1 MIDNNIVINGFSSC
15 ACKSGLKNNDYD
27 LAIIKSSPPSI
38 VSAMYTTNKFQAAP
52 VKFSKKNDNNKIE
65 LLIVNSQIANALTGK
80 DGDKDTLDITKKAS
94 EVFKCKKN
102 NILMAS
108 TGIIGKRIDKE
119 KVKTALES
127 ATLNNDF
134 KNIIK
139 AIKMRDRFDKTY
151 HTKLKVEN
159 KIAKFY
165 AIAKGT
171 STVHPNMATV
181 LLFIFT
187 DLNVD
192 KKALDKA
199 FKESIQKTLNR
210 ISIDAETSTNDTAI
224 IMANATC
231 GNTII
236 TENNKTLFTQLKNK
250 LDEICT
256 TLAKMIVL
264 DGEGKNKTII
274 VSVKKSKTKQDA
286 FDIAKRFATSSLV
299 KILFASENIRYK
311 KLLVVIGNSNIN
323 INNFAL
329 SINNVNI
336 FSNGELNTNENELS
350 KIKSVLNNKKE
361 YFINIDCGYN
371 TKYEDYYCFTE
382 MSQEY
387 IEVVSSYDV

>member
-1 MIDNNIVINGFSSC
+1 MMNNNISINGFFSC

-27 LAIIKSSPPSI
+27 LAIIKSSPPSV
-38 VSAMYTTNKFQAAP
+38 VSALYTTNKFQAAP
-52 VKFSKKNDNNKIE
+52 VKFSKKNSNQKIE

-80 DGDKDTLDITKKAS
+80 DGDNDVLDIAKKAT
-94 EVFKCKKN
+94 EVFKCKKS

-108 TGIIGKRIDKE
+108 TGIIGKRIDTE
-119 KVKTALES
+119 KVKKSLEN

-134 KNIIK
+134 NNIVK

-151 HTKLKVEN
+151 ITKLKVDK
-159 KIAKFY
+159 KIANFY

-171 STVHPNMATV
+171 STVHPNMATA

-187 DLNVD
+187 DLNID
-192 KKALDKA
+192 KKSLDKA

-224 IMANATC
+224 IMANGTC
-231 GNTII
+231 GNNII
-236 TENNKTLFTQLKNK
+236 TENNKTIFKQLKNK

-274 VSVKKSKTKQDA
+274 VSVARSKTKQEA
-286 FDIAKRFATSSLV
+286 FEIAKKFATSSLV

-323 INNFAL
+323 INNFSL
-329 SINNVNI
+329 SINNINI

-350 KIKSVLNNKKE
+350 KITSVFNNKRE

-371 TKYEDYYCFTE
+371 TKHEDYYCFTE
-382 MSQEY
+382 MSREY
-387 IEVVSSYDV
+387 IEVISSYDI